1 MEGDVWVHVYLSVID
16 RRLLVIACRTVQQEE
31 TLTDPVMAA
40 PELPNTVVTK
50 SEVVSFLHLGLG

>member
-31 TLTDPVMAA
+31 TLIDPVMAT